1 MNTSC
6 ENLHVKNGPLA
17 GRSFPIDGP
26 VSIGRNPDNTIQ
38 INDLQISRR
47 HAIIQ
52 KTPAGTI
59 LRDLGS
65 GNGTF
70 VGSNRIVEYRLSN
83 GDVIHLGP
91 FEFQYENK
99 AVAGTPPP
107 ALSIIG
113 RDQTTGVHVTGDPE
127 GEMAAASAENIYQT
141 FVGSARDSASSE
153 ELLAAQHRLAAVYEA
168 NQIIS
173 SEQNLDRLFERVIDQ
188 IFQLVPAHNGVI
200 LLKAEQSG
208 DLVVEYQLAKSND
221 TEVEISSSIVTRALD
236 NGEAVITYNAAQ
248 DQRFEAGASIIAQNI
263 SSAMCAPLRHH
274 DETLGV
280 VYVDTRGTANAFTQS
295 DLELL
300 VAVSGP
306 AAIAIRNAQY
316 VQKIQKAYQDTLVA
330 LANAVELRDHYTV
343 GHTWRVTN
351 FAIEMAKE
359 LGWSKEKLEEV
370 EMGGVLHD
378 VGKISIDDAIL
389 RKPSGL
395 TDDEYEIM
403 KIHPERGA
411 RLMQDIEAL
420 VPLIPYCLYHH
431 ERYDGKGYPFGLAGE
446 EIPIEGRLLA
456 VADMFDAMTSSR
468 PYRKGL
474 DPEYAIGEIEKG
486 KGTQLDPACADALI
500 TCFRDGRL
508 DRIIQDFGEKN
519 ERDIVCPFCSNN
531 IALPEPVQL
540 GGELEC
546 EVCHRA
552 IKLVE
557 GDRGFAGELL
567 ARADRVNVHTPLP
580 DDLSHLRSPL
590 PTHPDE

>member
-1 MNTSC
+1 MSA
-6 ENLHVKNGPLA
+6 ESIHVKNGPLA
-17 GRSFPIDGP
+17 GQSFPIEGT

-38 INDLQISRR
+38 INDLQISRQ
-47 HAIIQ
+47 HASIL

-59 LRDLGS
+59 LRDHGS
-65 GNGTF
+65 GNGTY

-99 AVAGTPPP
+99 AVTGTPPP
-107 ALSIIG
+107 SLTIVG
-113 RDQTTGVHVTGDPE
+113 KDEGTGVQVTSGGE
-127 GEMAAASAENIYQT
+127 GEMAASSADNIYQT
-141 FVGSARDSASSE
+141 FVGSARSGASPNAQQSAQ
-153 ELLAAQHRLAAVYEA
+153 ARLAAVYQA

-173 SEQNLDRLFERVIDQ
+173 SEQNIDRLFERVMDQ

-200 LLKAEQSG
+200 LLKAEKSG
-208 DLVVEYQLAKSND
+208 DLVVEHQLSKSPGA
-221 TEVEISSSIVTRALD
+221 EVQISSSIVSRALD

-263 SSAMCAPLRHH
+263 SSAMCAPLRHQG
-274 DETLGV
+274 ETLGV

-316 VQKIQKAYQDTLVA
+316 VKKIQKAYQDTLVA

-351 FAIEMAKE
+351 FALEMAKE
-359 LGWSKEKLEEV
+359 LGWPQEKLEEV

-389 RKPSGL
+389 RKPGGL

-403 KIHPERGA
+403 KVHPQRGA

-456 VADMFDAMTSSR
+456 VADTFDAMTSSR

-474 DPEYAIGEIEKG
+474 DPEFAISEIEKSR
-486 KGTQLDPACADALI
+486 GTQLDPVCADALI
-500 TCFRDGRL
+500 TCFRAGRF
-508 DRIIQDFGEKN
+508 DRIIQDFGDKS
-519 ERDIVCPFCSNN
+519 ERDIVCPFCSNS
-531 IALPEPVQL
+531 ITVPDTIEVQ
-540 GGELEC
+540 GALEC
-546 EVCHRA
+546 EVCHRE
-552 IKLVE
+552 IRLMQDNHE
-557 GDRGFAGELL
+557 FYGELI
-567 ARADRVNVHTPLP
+567 ARADAISPRTPLP
-580 DDLSHLRSPL
+580 DSGLHLRSPA
-590 PTHPDE
+590 PTDPKA

>member
-1 MNTSC
+1 MSG
-6 ENLHVKNGPLA
+6 ENIHVKNGPLA
-17 GRSFPIDGP
+17 GQSFPLDG
-26 VSIGRNPDNTIQ
+26 VLSIGRNPGNTIQ
-38 INDLQISRR
+38 INDLQISRQ
-47 HAIIQ
+47 HATIQ
-52 KTPAGTI
+52 RTPAGTI

-65 GNGTF
+65 GNGTY

-91 FEFQYENK
+91 FEFQYENTVDK
-99 AVAGTPPP
+99 STPPP
-107 ALSIIG
+107 SLTIVG
-113 RDQTTGVHVTGDPE
+113 RDEGTDFQVTGASE
-127 GEMAAASAENIYQT
+127 GEMAAASADNIYQT
-141 FVGSARDSASSE
+141 FVGTAREDTSSD
-153 ELLAAQHRLAAVYEA
+153 ELKTAQSRLAAVYQA

-173 SEQNLDRLFERVIDQ
+173 SEQNLDRLFERVMDQ
-188 IFQLVPAHNGVI
+188 IFELVPAHNGVI
-200 LLKAEQSG
+200 LLKAEKSG
-208 DLVVEYQLAKSND
+208 ELIVEHQNSKSPGA
-221 TEVEISSSIVTRALD
+221 EVQISSSIVSRALD

-263 SSAMCAPLRHH
+263 ASAMCAPLRHQ

-280 VYVDTRGTANAFTQS
+280 VYVDTRSTTNAFTQS

-351 FAIEMAKE
+351 FALEMAKE
-359 LGWSKEKLEEV
+359 MGWPQEKLEEV

-389 RKPSGL
+389 RKPGGL

-431 ERYDGKGYPFGLAGE
+431 ERYDGKGYPYGLAGE

-456 VADMFDAMTSSR
+456 VADTFDAMTSSR

-474 DPEYAIGEIEKG
+474 DPEFAIGEIEKS

-500 TCFRDGRL
+500 TCYRDGRFG
-508 DRIIQDFGEKN
+508 RIIQDFSDKN

-531 IALPEPVQL
+531 ISVSDEVEV
-540 GGELEC
+540 GGALEC

-552 IKLVE
+552 IRLAQE
-557 GDRGFAGELL
+557 GREYKGELI
-567 ARADRVNVHTPLP
+567 ARADAISPHTPLP
-580 DDLSHLRSPL
+580 DGAAHLRSPA
-590 PTHPDE
+590 PTEPNA

>member
-1 MNTSC
+1 MAG
-6 ENLHVKNGPLA
+6 EILHVKNGPLA
-17 GRSFPIDGP
+17 GQSFPI
-26 VSIGRNPDNTIQ
+26 VNAISIGRNPDNTIQ
-38 INDLQISRR
+38 INDLQISRQ
-47 HAIIQ
+47 HATIQ

-59 LRDLGS
+59 LRDHGS

-70 VGSNRIVEYRLSN
+70 VGSNRIVEYRLSD

-99 AVAGTPPP
+99 VVTGTPPP

-113 RDQTTGVHVTGDPE
+113 RQKGTDVQVTAETE
-127 GEMAAASAENIYQT
+127 GEMAVASADNIYQT
-141 FVGSARDSASSE
+141 FVGTARGETSSE
-153 ELLAAQHRLAAVYEA
+153 DLKAAQARLAAVYRA

-173 SEQNLDRLFERVIDQ
+173 SEQNVDRLFERVMDQ
-188 IFQLVPAHNGVI
+188 IFELVPAHNGVI
-200 LLKAEQSG
+200 LLKAEKSG
-208 DLVVEYQLAKSND
+208 DLIVEHQLSKSPGV
-221 TEVEISSSIVTRALD
+221 EVQISSSIVSRALD

-263 SSAMCAPLRHH
+263 SSAMCAPLRHQ

-300 VAVSGP
+300 VAVCGP

-351 FAIEMAKE
+351 FALEMAKE
-359 LGWSKEKLEEV
+359 MGWSQEKLEEV

-389 RKPSGL
+389 RKPGGL

-403 KIHPERGA
+403 KVHPQRGA

-431 ERYDGKGYPFGLAGE
+431 ERFDGKGYPFGLAGE

-456 VADMFDAMTSSR
+456 VADTFDAMTSSR

-474 DPEYAIGEIEKG
+474 DPEFAISEIEKAR
-486 KGTQLDPACADALI
+486 GTQLDPVCADALI
-500 TCFRDGRL
+500 TCFREGRFNH
-508 DRIIQDFGEKN
+508 IIQDFGDKSD
-519 ERDIVCPFCSNN
+519 RDIVCPFCSNS
-531 IALPEPVQL
+531 ISVADDLEIR
-540 GGELEC
+540 GELEC

-552 IKLVE
+552 IRLM
-557 GDRGFAGELL
+557 GDGREFYGELI
-567 ARADRVNVHTPLP
+567 ARADAMSPHTPLP
-580 DDLSHLRSPL
+580 DSGAYLRSPL
-590 PTHPDE
+590 PTKPGE

>member
-1 MNTSC
+1 MSG
-6 ENLHVKNGPLA
+6 ENLHIKNGPLA
-17 GRSFPIDGP
+17 GKSFPIEG
-26 VSIGRNPDNTIQ
+26 VVTIGRNPDNTIQ
-38 INDLQISRR
+38 INDLQISRQ
-47 HAIIQ
+47 HASIQ
-52 KTPAGTI
+52 KTPVGTI

-65 GNGTF
+65 GNGTY

-91 FEFQYENK
+91 FEIEYVNK
-99 AVAGTPPP
+99 AVEGTPPP
-107 ALSIIG
+107 MLSIVG
-113 RDQTTGVHVTGDPE
+113 RAEGADIQVTSDTE
-127 GEMAAASAENIYQT
+127 GQMDAASADNIYQT
-141 FVGSARDSASSE
+141 FVGKAKDAASSD
-153 ELLAAQHRLAAVYEA
+153 ELKGAQARLAAVYRA

-173 SEQNLDRLFERVIDQ
+173 SEQNLDRLFERVMDQ
-188 IFQLVPAHNGVI
+188 IFELVPAHNGVI
-200 LLKAEQSG
+200 LLKAEKS
-208 DLVVEYQLAKSND
+208 DELVVEHQLSKSAGA
-221 TEVEISSSIVTRALD
+221 EVQISSSIIARALD
-236 NGEAVITYNAAQ
+236 NGEAVITYDAAQ

-263 SSAMCAPLRHH
+263 ASAMCAPLRHQE
-274 DETLGV
+274 ETLGV
-280 VYVDTRGTANAFTQS
+280 VYVDTRGTANAFDQS

-351 FAIEMAKE
+351 FALEMAKE
-359 LGWSKEKLEEV
+359 LGWSEEKLEEV

-378 VGKISIDDAIL
+378 VGKISIDDSIL
-389 RKPSGL
+389 RKPTGL

-431 ERYDGKGYPFGLAGE
+431 ERYDGKGYPYGLAGE

-474 DPEYAIGEIEKG
+474 DPEYAIEEVEKG
-486 KGTQLDPACADALI
+486 KGTQLDPECAQALI

-508 DRIIQDFGEKN
+508 GHIIQDFGEKS
-519 ERDIVCPFCSNN
+519 ERDIACPFCSNSISVPDN
-531 IALPEPVQL
+531 VEV
-540 GGELEC
+540 GGEMEC

-552 IKLVE
+552 IKLIKE
-557 GDRGFAGELL
+557 DHEYSGELV
-567 ARADRVNVHTPLP
+567 ARADQFGGKTPLP
-580 DDLSHLRSPL
+580 DSGAYLRQP
-590 PTHPDE
+590 PTEPME